1 MPRSFAFSRLLPTL
15 AAGLALAG
23 CRATP
28 LAFGTTP
35 SVVRRGAD
43 LLFGGFASRFSGI
56 ERTPKS
62 AEARRRL
69 IRAALVPSRVFD
81 DTAVWTARAGDS
93 RSLLVAGRPTDRGY
107 YFAENPAAPRPIGSG
122 DSWHIMALARLGPEL
137 FRWNTAVDFS
147 VGELGAARVADLFG
161 SFVGA
166 GEGRS
171 EAQVRADYRAAFPR
185 TSAAFGQ
192 LASVDSLRLANLPDG
207 STTHSVVVRLD
218 PARLARRYPR
228 LGAYLRKYVSTG
240 KARLVLRDQAGA
252 TWLVA
257 DARDERIRFVL
268 RSRDGRLAPLAGPV
282 RPLPD
287 SLVLEADM
295 TVKVKLFTVG
305 FSHLVTDLVIDRTEQ
320 SRTWTIRARRE
331 PEWHLPL
338 ISERLLRTPL
348 RRPFQGRGA
357 MFRLGVRDERGVTLL
372 VRSTELIVEESAI
385 LRFLNSLSG
394 SMLDD
399 FDPRTEREQNLF
411 LREVFLAM
419 RADVHALTE

>member
-1 MPRSFAFSRLLPTL
+1 ML
-15 AAGLALAG
+15 LAG
-23 CRATP
+23 CRSTP

-93 RSLLVAGRPTDRGY
+93 RSLLVAGRATDRGY
-107 YFAENPAAPRPIGSG
+107 YFAEDAAAPRPIASG
-122 DSWHIMALARLGPEL
+122 DSWHIMALARLGPDL

-147 VGELGAARVADLFG
+147 VGEIGAVQVADLFG
-161 SFVGA
+161 RFVGA
-166 GEGRS
+166 AEGRA

-192 LASVDSLRLANLPDG
+192 LASVDSLRLTHLPDG
-207 STTHSVVVRLD
+207 STGHSVVVRLD
-218 PARLARRYPR
+218 PTRLARRYPR

-240 KARLVLRDQAGA
+240 KARIVVRDRGGA
-252 TWLVA
+252 TWMVA
-257 DARDERIRFVL
+257 DARDERLRFTL
-268 RSRDGRLAPLAGPV
+268 RSKGGRLAPLQGQA

-287 SLVLEADM
+287 TLVLEADM
-295 TVKVKLFTVG
+295 TMKVKLFTVG
-305 FSHLVTDLVIDRTEQ
+305 FSHLVTDLTIDRTEQ
-320 SRTWTIRARRE
+320 SRSWTLHARRE

-338 ISERLLRTPL
+338 ITERLLRTPL
-348 RRPFQGRGA
+348 RRPFQGKGA
-357 MFRLGVRDERGVTLL
+357 MFRLGVREERGVTLL
-372 VRSTELIVEESAI
+372 VRSTELTVEESAI
-385 LRFLNSLSG
+385 LRFLNALG
-394 SMLDD
+394 GTVLDD

-419 RADVHALTE
+419 RADVHALTD

>member
-1 MPRSFAFSRLLPTL
+1 LLPLSSRSRLLL
-15 AAGLALAG
+15 FVAGGLLLPG
-23 CRATP
+23 CRSTP

-43 LLFGGFASRFSGI
+43 LLFGGFAARFSGI

-93 RSLLVAGRPTDRGY
+93 RSLLVAGRATDRGY
-107 YFAENPAAPRPIGSG
+107 YFAENAAASRPIASG
-122 DSWHIMALARLGPEL
+122 DSWHIMALSRLGPEL

-147 VGELGAARVADLFG
+147 VGELGAAQVADLFG
-161 SFVGA
+161 RFVGA
-166 GEGRS
+166 AEGR
-171 EAQVRADYRAAFPR
+171 EPAQVRADYRAAFPR
-185 TSAAFGQ
+185 TTAAFGQ
-192 LASVDSLRLANLPDG
+192 LASVDSLRLSNLPDG
-207 STTHSVVVRLD
+207 STTHSVVVKLD

-228 LGAYLRKYVSTG
+228 LAAYVRKYVSTG
-240 KARLVLRDQAGA
+240 KARLVLRDPAGA
-252 TWLVA
+252 SWLVA
-257 DARDERIRFVL
+257 DARDERIRFTL
-268 RSRDGRLAPLAGPV
+268 RSRDGRLAPLSGPA
-282 RPLPD
+282 RALPD

-295 TVKVKLFTVG
+295 TVRVKLFTVG
-305 FSHLVTDLVIDRTEQ
+305 FSHLVTDLIVDRTEQ
-320 SRTWTIRARRE
+320 SRSWTVRARRE

-338 ISERLLRTPL
+338 IAERLLRTAL

-357 MFRLGVRDERGVTLL
+357 MFKLGVRDERGVTLL
-372 VRSTELIVEESAI
+372 VRSTELTVEESAI

-394 SMLDD
+394 AMLDD